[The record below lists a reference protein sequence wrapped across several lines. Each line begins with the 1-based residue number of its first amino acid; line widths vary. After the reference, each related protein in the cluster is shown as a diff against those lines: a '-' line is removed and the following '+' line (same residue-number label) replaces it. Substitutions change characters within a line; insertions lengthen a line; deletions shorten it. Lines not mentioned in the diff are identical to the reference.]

1 MRAAR
6 YARAIGIEP
15 RDDRRA
21 MAGANAMALGTPKL
35 SLVEGQAPQ
44 ALDGLEAPDAIFIGG
59 GLSRETFEA
68 AWAALR
74 PLGRL
79 VANAVTLE
87 SEAELLVLSKDFG
100 GELVRLSVQRA
111 EPVGRLTGWRP
122 AMPVT
127 QWSLVKR

>member
-1 MRAAR
+1 MRGAR

-15 RDDRRA
+15 RADRRA
-21 MAGANAMALGTPKL
+21 MAAANALALGVPKL
-35 SLVEGQAPQ
+35 ELIDGYVPE
-44 ALDGLEAPDAIFIGG
+44 ALEGLEAPDAVFIGG
-59 GLSRETFEA
+59 GLSREGFEA

-79 VANAVTLE
+79 VCNAVTLE
-87 SEAELLVLSKDFG
+87 SEAVLLELHKELG
-100 GELVRLSVQRA
+100 GELVKIGVARA

-122 AMPVT
+122 LMPVT